1 LRFRGH
7 RILTLYIESKVSGGD
22 DELTIDNAQ
31 IRLSKLNFVDLAS
44 GEKLLS
50 NVSAHHYPTMANP
63 VVNHTDANLL
73 EGQSIN
79 RSLASLSDI
88 LQALAAASTI
98 EKKKYRLPEDR
109 SADNVDGQIFSPAS
123 NKATPLKSGEI
134 HIPYYNSKLTHIL
147 KESLGG
153 NARTCMI
160 INLSTE
166 MDNYHHSLTI
176 LQNAMKAMKI
186 INHPSINKVE
196 LPPHFERIVEE
207 QLSLQSKAPELA
219 DAANGND
226 IGPKSHN
233 YSSPTKMALLKQL
246 FLEPLLKV
254 SPRKYRKTAASPTK
268 GNSHKSYQL
277 HIKSI
282 VLDGISYSCF
292 PMLPSM
298 RIEVGNIVYK
308 TSR

>member
-1 LRFRGH
+1 MA
-7 RILTLYIESKVSGGD
+7 
-22 DELTIDNAQ
+22 DEEISAENAQ

-50 NVSAHHYPTMANP
+50 NVSSHQYPTMANP
-63 VVNHTDANLL
+63 AVNHTDANLL

-98 EKKKYRLPEDR
+98 EKKRYRLAEDK
-109 SADNVDGQIFSPAS
+109 STENEHGGNMFSPLS
-123 NKATPLKSGEI
+123 NKATPSKSGEI

-166 MDNYHHSLTI
+166 MENYHHSLTI
-176 LQNAMKAMKI
+176 LHNAMKAMKI
-186 INHPSINKVE
+186 INHPSVNKVE
-196 LPPHFERIVEE
+196 LPHHYERVVDE
-207 QLSLQSKAPELA
+207 QASLQMKVL
-219 DAANGND
+219 DVVDTGMGND
-226 IGPKSHN
+226 VASRSPN
-233 YSSPTKMALLKQL
+233 YSAPTKMMLLKQL

-254 SPRKYRKTAASPTK
+254 SPRKYRKTATSPIK
-268 GNSHKSYQL
+268 GNSNKSFQL

-282 VLDGISYSCF
+282 VLDGITYSCF

-298 RIEVGNIVYK
+298 RIEVGNVVYK
-308 TSR
+308 TNRY